1 VTVYAVAAAT
11 EVGVPVSAPVEV
23 LKLIPAGVALIA
35 KLAMVPPV
43 EMIVKPVAT
52 IFAVRVSDEDERVK
66 AGAARVGGGIGAGAS
81 TLGAGS
87 GGGGV
92 SVVIDVE
99 AVEGS
104 DEPAM
109 LLATTVNV

>member
-1 VTVYAVAAAT
+1 M
-11 EVGVPVSAPVEV
+11 
-23 LKLIPAGVALIA
+23 PAGVALMA

-43 EMIVKPVAT
+43 ELMVKPVA
-52 IFAVRVSDEDERVK
+52 AVLTVLVSDEEESVK
-66 AGAARVGGGIGAGAS
+66 AGATRVGVGAGAS

-92 SVVIDVE
+92 SVVIDAE

-104 DEPAM
+104 DEPAK
-109 LLATTVNV
+109 LLATIVNV